1 MEWNSTTSWQIIA
14 ITGQSKFDNDTQTS
28 NDTVSLHAGFVGIYT
43 ALGLFGFIS
52 NLTIMLLV
60 LCVKE
65 LKTPSNLLLF
75 NLAFAGFI
83 VSIFH
88 IPWFIL
94 TQHVT
99 QNVWLFGDA
108 MCIIY
113 NTVNLFSIHLI
124 SFTQVAICINR
135 YQGLNNV
142 LKFKLKLNNRR
153 ALYVICTIWIC
164 ALAMCI
170 PYLLYLR
177 VVTYEPDTQYCILR
191 IPRTDIDFDID
202 GKYVSIIYF
211 TYAIT
216 YLTVAYTVPFL
227 TMTILYTLT
236 IRYLKRT
243 KFRRFTSSHFRRRQ
257 LQQQYHQ
264 DQEFR
269 GRSFSEANSL
279 HRERVANI
287 FFACVVLF
295 VACNLPYVVY
305 LLLFIIHVVSRREFV
320 NIKNYLAVIQMF
332 AIVSNAILYGY
343 FNTGIQ
349 KQCLPFRK
357 YLIGQETS
365 NRTFQSTKYGET
377 DRSNL
382 SKANQLN
389 LIQKECIIREATV

>member
-1 MEWNSTTSWQIIA
+1 MEWNSTSAWQ
-14 ITGQSKFDNDTQTS
+14 TVTVLDQSKLNGDTNTS
-28 NDTVSLHAGFVGIYT
+28 NDTVLLHVGFVGIYS

-52 NLTIMLLV
+52 NLTIMLLIS
-60 LCVKE
+60 CVKE
-65 LKTPSNLLLF
+65 LKTPSNLLLL
-75 NLAFAGFI
+75 NLAFAGLI
-83 VSIFH
+83 VSVFH

-99 QNVWLFGDA
+99 QNVWLFGEA

-113 NTVNLFSIHLI
+113 NTVNLLSIHLI

-153 ALYVICTIWIC
+153 AFYVICTIWIC
-164 ALAMCI
+164 ALGMCI

-177 VVTYEPDTQYCILR
+177 VVTYQQDTQYCILL
-191 IPRTDIDFDID
+191 IPRTPIDFNID

-211 TYAIT
+211 IYAIV
-216 YLTVAYTVPFL
+216 YLVVAYTVPFL
-227 TMTILYTLT
+227 TMTVLYTLT

-243 KFRRFTSSHFRRRQ
+243 KFRHFTSSHFRRQQ
-257 LQQQYHQ
+257 LQRY
-264 DQEFR
+264 EPEYR
-269 GRSFSEANSL
+269 IRSFSEINTQ

-295 VACNLPYVVY
+295 VACNLPYVIY
-305 LLLFIIHVVSRREFV
+305 LLLFIIHVVSRRDFV
-320 NIKNYLAVIQMF
+320 SIKNYLAVIQMF

-357 YLIGQETS
+357 YIIGQEAS
-365 NRTFQSTKYGET
+365 NKTYQSAKYGET

-389 LIQKECIIREATV
+389 CAPKECIIREATV